1 MKNVLRGLFFFYNQ
15 GKCLEK
21 LTLNVLWPYQVKLNG
36 KMSFRAHKNTTV
48 YLQVAKLVN

>member
-1 MKNVLRGLFFFYNQ
+1 MKMPCEDNFFFYNQ
-15 GKCLEK
+15 GECLGK